1 MKLNLGS
8 CDREFPGYTSVDICP
23 PADII
28 ADLARPWPWEDSSID
43 EIRAYD
49 IIEHLPNKQHTMNE
63 AWRVLRP
70 GGRFDIDVPTTDGR
84 GAWQDPTH
92 VSYWNRNSFL
102 YYTAGDAHRERFGRH
117 YGVHARFKVVA
128 EDHTRYPDQVVKLKI
143 ILEAV
148 KG

>member
-1 MKLNLGS
+1 
-8 CDREFPGYTSVDICP
+8 
-23 PADII
+23 
-28 ADLARPWPWEDSSID
+28 
-43 EIRAYD
+43 
-49 IIEHLPNKQHTMNE
+49 
-63 AWRVLRP
+63 
-70 GGRFDIDVPTTDGR
+70 
-84 GAWQDPTH
+84 

>member
-143 ILEAV
+143 VLEAV
-148 KG
+148 K